1 VSVEREVVERGSRA
15 GAVCVAGSRYNKA
28 TLALAYSLDTSPKSN
43 PTWIRVKRGKKMR
56 LAFAAEG
63 VLVGE
68 K

>member
-1 VSVEREVVERGSRA
+1 
-15 GAVCVAGSRYNKA
+15 VAGSRYNKA